1 MRLSLRVLAVAGLMT
16 AGAAVCGCGLPP
28 ITQAG
33 GAISYKLNVTPMAA
47 TADHNTLAPANQVQF
62 TGLNSM
68 SVPAGCAVAAV
79 MVREYATWDNPD
91 PVDIDI
97 NSAGNPA
104 NGTAVCKRLDQRAG
118 DADRALF
125 VCVDDWGWGG
135 TGYSECPA
143 DLQVKLIARSRRKAD
158 PLRG

>member
-33 GAISYKLNVTPMAA
+33 CAISYKLNVTPMAA

-104 NGTAVCKRLDQRAG
+104 NGSAVCKGSTSGPVTLTGHFSYVSTTGDGAG
-118 DADRALF
+118 
-125 VCVDDWGWGG
+125 
-135 TGYSECPA
+135 PA
-143 DLQVKLIARSRRKAD
+143 TASVQLTCK
-158 PLRG
+158 